1 MHSRTGVLRA
11 LNRNIERTLTDR
23 KEMHWGREAKEG
35 PMTTVWIYVDTRYRV
50 GDPGHL
56 KVLRTKKLRTDGSR
70 KMIRKAS
77 PSNTRFRNSGDGCPR
92 SLAKQLV

>member
-1 MHSRTGVLRA
+1 MKTVL
-11 LNRNIERTLTDR
+11 
-23 KEMHWGREAKEG
+23 
-35 PMTTVWIYVDTRYRV
+35 IYIDTSYRV

-56 KVLRTKKLRTDGSR
+56 KVFGTEKLRTDGLR

-92 SLAKQLV
+92 SQAKQLV